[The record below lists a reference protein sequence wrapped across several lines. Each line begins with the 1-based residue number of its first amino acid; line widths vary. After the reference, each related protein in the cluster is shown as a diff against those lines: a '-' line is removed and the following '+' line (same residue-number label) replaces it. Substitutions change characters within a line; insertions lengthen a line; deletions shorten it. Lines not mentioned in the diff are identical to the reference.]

1 VNRTSS
7 ILFALLI
14 SWPLSTAAKTVDEI
28 TLKDGSVLKGEIKRV
43 EDDELVL
50 DTDYADDVFIEVEHI
65 VGIESDQQY
74 TIHLNAGEKISGY
87 LTVSD
92 GKISVRE
99 SPPATGDREATA
111 SPKEVEPADTQ
122 PTVGLIPD
130 TPTKERE
137 FTFTFDD
144 IDSIDEK
151 QTYFRYDA
159 EVNLGAQVAKGNSD
173 TTDLHFDALF
183 EPTFGW
189 NTIRLL
195 GEFDKKEADG
205 DTTTNRWRGSLEYER
220 DLSRRWFIG
229 AANSYEA
236 DAQRDLD
243 LRIIAA
249 AGAGYRFFDEDPTFL
264 SVMPGIAY
272 VIETFEDS
280 DDDANYAA
288 FRWKLDFSRDLYKD
302 DITIYHNHLYINSLK
317 NFSDIEIETETG
329 IVFDLA
335 WDFTLTAEF
344 QSNWDNEPAGDTDKW
359 DTRYILKIGFEF
371 EGDQA
376 DWFH

>member
-1 VNRTSS
+1 VNRTNS

-14 SWPLSTAAKTVDEI
+14 SWPLSAAAEAVDEI
-28 TLKDGSVLKGEIKRV
+28 TLKDGSVLRGEITRV

-65 VGIESDQQY
+65 DRIESDRQY
-74 TIHLNAGEKISGY
+74 TVRLLDGEKISGY

-99 SPPATGDREATA
+99 SPPATGDREAA
-111 SPKEVEPADTQ
+111 AEPKEVEPADTE
-122 PTVGLIPD
+122 PTASSIPD
-130 TPTKERE
+130 TPAEQQA
-137 FTFTFDD
+137 FSFDD
-144 IDSIDEK
+144 IDWIDEK
-151 QTYFRYDA
+151 QTYFRYEA
-159 EVNLGAQVAKGNSD
+159 EVNLGAQAARGNTD

-183 EPTFGW
+183 KPTFGW

-205 DTTTNRWRGSLEYER
+205 DTTTDRWRGSLEYER
-220 DLSRRWFIG
+220 DLGRRWFIG
-229 AANSYEA
+229 ASNSYEA

-249 AGAGYRFFDEDPTFL
+249 AGAGYRFFDKDPTL
-264 SVMPGIAY
+264 WSVMLGVAY
-272 VIETFEDS
+272 VHETFENS
-280 DDDANYAA
+280 DDDADFAA
-288 FRWKLDFSRDLYKD
+288 LRWKLDFSRDLYKD
-302 DITIYHNHLYINSLK
+302 DITFYHNHVYINSLQ
-317 NFSDIEIETETG
+317 NFSNIEIETKTG
-329 IVFDLA
+329 IEFDLA

-344 QSNWDNEPAGDTDKW
+344 QSNWDNEPAIGNKEW

-371 EGDQA
+371 EGDQK